1 MKKKY
6 DIVQYKNGYMPKDN
20 LILNKKINDLIDNP
34 PIFDIKNKNEISRWL
49 KDILDLYKSKK

>member
-1 MKKKY
+1 MKKKH

-49 KDILDLYKSKK
+49 KTILDLYKSKK